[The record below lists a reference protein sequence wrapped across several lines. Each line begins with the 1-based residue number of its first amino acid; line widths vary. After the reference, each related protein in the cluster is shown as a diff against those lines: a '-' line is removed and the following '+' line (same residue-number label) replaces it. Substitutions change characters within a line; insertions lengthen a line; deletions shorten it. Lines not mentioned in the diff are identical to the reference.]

1 MRHTRNFDELLAGTE
16 SFTDRQSAEKYT
28 RVAAQLHEDP
38 FSRSTEMSETMGPP
52 QGRPQRRHVFIR
64 MADEHNYRIYM
75 TSDMAFDTANLN
87 LLCRFLDSRSRE
99 DTVTFILG
107 ANMDDYAWSYNVGS
121 VIAAMRSCQ
130 ANVRAIAAGYCS
142 ITETIIWSFA
152 CERDIYH
159 YGALTI
165 GIDDIVKWCPVYTAY
180 FNAFLARAMVI
191 GILTEQER
199 DELLKTRRSIFL
211 IYKDAHKRM
220 AAVNNIK

>member
-16 SFTDRQSAEKYT
+16 SFADRQSAERYT
-28 RVAAQLHEDP
+28 RVNAQLHEDP
-38 FSRSTEMSETMGPP
+38 FSRSTKMSETMGPP
-52 QGRPQRRHVFIR
+52 QGRPQRRRIFIR
-64 MADEHNYRIYM
+64 MAGEHEYRIYM
-75 TSDMAFDTANLN
+75 TSDMVFDAANIN
-87 LLCRFLDSRSRE
+87 LLCRFLDSRTQQ

-107 ANMDDYAWSYNVGS
+107 ANMDDYEWSYNVGS

-152 CERDIYH
+152 RERDIYH

-165 GIDDIVKWCPVYTAY
+165 GIDDIVKHCPVYTAY
-180 FNAFLARAMVI
+180 FDAFLARAMAI

-211 IYKDAHKRM
+211 IYKDAHQRM
-220 AAVNNIK
+220 AAASNIQ